1 MPLQHLKGRLIE
13 GKGALPKQRL
23 FAGQHTMG
31 EGNQLS
37 TPVLPAAISKQLV
50 AMRFLPAL
58 KGRLET
64 CEEKGMSDILEMVS
78 ASSLPCA

>member
-1 MPLQHLKGRLIE
+1 MPLQHLKGSLIE
-13 GKGALPKQRL
+13 GKAALPKQRL
-23 FAGQHTMG
+23 FGGQHTMG

-37 TPVLPAAISKQLV
+37 TLVLPAAISKQLV
-50 AMRFLPAL
+50 AIRFLPAL

-64 CEEKGMSDILEMVS
+64 REEKGMPDILEIVS